1 VTAPERHRPSE
12 VIESATERCPRPPP
26 LSDDPVSPSRRPTS
40 ILSSWSCSSK
50 TGLMGAPA
58 LGPTGVGQVDHL
70 RPVAADLGSSA
81 SPRSHAV
88 DHAGIDPDRLTGGK
102 LKRVELADRLADFD
116 QQPAALQGD
125 RLVLVSMKLQR
136 QRVTS
141 RDDAEELA
149 GTCPRRERSA
159 PRGPTAWARTELS
172 RPTVIS
178 RPSPRRTIWSAD
190 PERALSGRVT
200 RRNQR
205 PPSAELPR
213 TGASRPPGET
223 ASTLQVGRI
232 DQAAR
237 YAYGA
242 GRSYD
247 DGGAATPSRSIRRP
261 AEPLVTHHPE
271 LSMLNTIVAQLVGQ
285 GSRTVSSTCWLR

>member
-1 VTAPERHRPSE
+1 MTAPERHRPSE

-125 RLVLVSMKLQR
+125 RLVFVSMKLQR

-205 PPSAELPR
+205 PPSAELPVPVHHDLLER
-213 TGASRPPGET
+213 RHRPCRLV
-223 ASTLQVGRI
+223 ASTRRLVTLTAPVVRMTT
-232 DQAAR
+232 AA
-237 YAYGA
+237 
-242 GRSYD
+242 
-247 DGGAATPSRSIRRP
+247 P
-261 AEPLVTHHPE
+261 PLHRDRFADLRGLWVTHHPE

-285 GSRTVSSTCWLR
+285 GSRTVSSTCRLR